1 MATIE
6 RFYASSLAEQVAPEA
21 LAQPVVAHNPH
32 LVAHNPHLNK
42 NESNRAPEQLPADFS
57 G

>member
-21 LAQPVVAHNPH
+21 LAELV
-32 LVAHNPHLNK
+32 VAHNPHLNK
-42 NESNRAPEQLPADFS
+42 NESNMGPEQLPADFS